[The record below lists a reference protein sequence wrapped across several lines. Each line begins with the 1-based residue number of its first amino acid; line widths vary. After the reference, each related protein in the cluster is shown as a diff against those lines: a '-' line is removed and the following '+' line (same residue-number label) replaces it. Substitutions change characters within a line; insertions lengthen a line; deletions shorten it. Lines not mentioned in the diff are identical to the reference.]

1 MSSQTRQ
8 ATRGR
13 LCHGQRNSCDLSP
26 GTSHTGS
33 RWTVLLSGVALT
45 LTLAAFSPFARAERP
60 SAPYLLPENTLA
72 MLQVPD
78 SREFVAKFREGSL
91 GRMLEDEQIRPLAS
105 QLYGT
110 VAEAFGKVQ
119 DQVGLP
125 LDKILSIPQGE
136 LCLAVVPPKEGRPV
150 VVFLLDAADQIDSV
164 QRLLERGKAEMEK
177 RGAVK
182 TTEAVGDVLLEH
194 WQPAGNQPS
203 VTFGVR
209 EGTLLVT
216 TDKEMA
222 KSLLAAWNGTAPEG
236 ELRLAD
242 NKEFTAIMSRCG
254 AAGGERPHFQWYV
267 DPIDLFR
274 VGARG
279 NIAAQT
285 GLAIF
290 PALGLDGLQGIG
302 GSLILGTGEFEMVQ
316 HVHLLLDSPRGGV
329 LKALTL
335 GAGDSTPEPWTPA
348 DVAVYMT
355 VHWDFATTYR
365 EVSQLVDS
373 FQTEGTFAGLAKRR
387 VGEPLGVDFESELLA
402 AFEGR
407 ATYINWFE
415 KPARLNSQSQLIGA
429 RLKDAAAF
437 RMTLDKIIAKYEKRF
452 EKDSFGGV
460 TFHRV
465 VVSEEERRRRAE
477 ALQGQPVGQLG
488 LREPEPCLAIL
499 GDYLV
504 ATDSV
509 TLLKRCITTQS
520 DPERSL
526 ANQLD
531 YKIIASKAARQA
543 GGAKPG
549 LLMFN
554 RPEEQ
559 MRQMYDLAQGD
570 GARQALATQARNNPF
585 FQSVEKALQDNPLP
599 PFSVFSKYL
608 APGGGIVTNDET
620 GFHYTAFGLKRN

>member
-1 MSSQTRQ
+1 MNRIFGSVGVDVFGRRATSCVAVASLVVSLVFSTWASS
-8 ATRGR
+8 
-13 LCHGQRNSCDLSP
+13 
-26 GTSHTGS
+26 
-33 RWTVLLSGVALT
+33 
-45 LTLAAFSPFARAERP
+45 ARAERP
-60 SAPYLLPENTLA
+60 SAPFLLPENTLG

-78 SREFVAKFREGSL
+78 SREFVAKFRAGSL

-105 QLYGT
+105 QLYGS

-136 LCLAVVPPKEGRPV
+136 LCVALVPPKEGRPV
-150 VVFLLDAADQIDSV
+150 VVFLLDAGDQIDSV
-164 QRLLERGKAEMEK
+164 QRLLERGKEEIEK
-177 RGAVK
+177 RGATK

-203 VTFGVR
+203 ITLGIR
-209 EGTLLVT
+209 EGTLLLA
-216 TDKEMA
+216 TDKEIA
-222 KSLLAAWNGTAPEG
+222 KSLLAAWNGSAPEG

-254 AAGGERPHFQWYV
+254 AAGAERPHFQWYI
-267 DPIDLFR
+267 DPIELFR
-274 VGARG
+274 VGSRG

-285 GLAIF
+285 GLAIL
-290 PALGLDGLQGIG
+290 PAVGLDGLQGIG

-316 HVHLLLDSPRGGV
+316 HIHVLLDSPRGGV

-335 GAGDSTPEPWTPA
+335 GAGDSTPEPWAPG

-355 VHWDFATTYR
+355 VHWDFDATYR
-365 EVSQLVDS
+365 EMSRLVDS

-387 VGEPLGVDFESELLA
+387 VGDPLGVDFETELLA

-407 ATYINWFE
+407 ATYLNWFE
-415 KPARLNSQSQLIGA
+415 KPARLNSQSQLVAA

-437 RMTLDKIIAKYEKRF
+437 RATLDKMLAKYEKRF

-460 TFHRV
+460 VFHRV
-465 VVSEEERRRRAE
+465 VVSEEDRKRREE
-477 ALQGQPVGQLG
+477 ALRGQAVGQLG
-488 LREPEPCLAIL
+488 LREPEPCVAIL
-499 GDYLV
+499 GDYLI
-504 ATDSV
+504 ATDSA
-509 TLLKRCITTQS
+509 TLLKRCITAQS

-549 LLMFN
+549 MLMFS

-620 GFHYTAFGLKRN
+620 GFHYTSFGLKRN